1 MSDVPSP
8 SPTGGETPKG
18 TGQGERGGY
27 RGKRFDPNYRN
38 RRHHQ
43 GPTEARIH
51 QAHTTAPKE
60 IAFKGIC
67 DELDGFTYTVTTSKG
82 GLEFSKTTEE
92 IARYSREK
100 YTSIGMYVKN
110 GIMDLLSDL

>member
-8 SPTGGETPKG
+8 IPTDGKTPKG
-18 TGQGERGGY
+18 TGQGERSGY

-51 QAHTTAPKE
+51 QSHTTAPKE
-60 IAFKGIC
+60 VAFKGRC

-82 GLEFSKTTEE
+82 GLKFSKTTED
-92 IARYSREK
+92 IA
-100 YTSIGMYVKN
+100 
-110 GIMDLLSDL
+110 

>member
-1 MSDVPSP
+1 MSDAPSP
-8 SPTGGETPKG
+8 SRTGGETKKG

-43 GPTEARIH
+43 GPTESRSH
-51 QAHTTAPKE
+51 QAHTTAPKN
-60 IAFKGIC
+60 IAFKGRC

-82 GLEFSKTTEE
+82 GIEFSKTTEE
-92 IARYSREK
+92 IARYAGEN
-100 YTSIGMYVKN
+100 TP
-110 GIMDLLSDL
+110 LLVCMLRTGS